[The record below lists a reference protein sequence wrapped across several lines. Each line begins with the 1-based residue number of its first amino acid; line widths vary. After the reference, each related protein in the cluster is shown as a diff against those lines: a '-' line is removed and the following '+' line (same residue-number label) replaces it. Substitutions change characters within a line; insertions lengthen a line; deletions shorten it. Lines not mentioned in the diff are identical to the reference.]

1 MRISDW
7 SSDVCSSDLKHE
19 ARCLKR
25 TLKIF
30 PVGQVFAR
38 KAVQASPRASY
49 PACQIYDAYVDVQF
63 LGIQNARKITLATG
77 PVAIVDSRRGGDG
90 RQRLFIA
97 FDQPACMQIGRA
109 AGRERGCQ
117 YV

>member
-77 PVAIVDSRRGGDG
+77 PRSEERRVGKECVSKSRSRWS
-90 RQRLFIA
+90 
-97 FDQPACMQIGRA
+97 PSH
-109 AGRERGCQ
+109 
-117 YV
+117 